1 MATQET
7 PKTAKYGRK
16 WWVSCAFSARGAR
29 EGWDH
34 HALNKTREYEDGRE
48 RRGRIRGVFHWRVDI
63 FCLAA
68 PRRRCRDFYCVYG
81 VNATWRAVALSL
93 IRLEPAL
100 VNESMRHLV
109 CRLVAK
115 RSSEI
120 GPDSFRHSFTRS
132 WMILDLGFC
141 AGFRSLRNCIVVL
154 IMILVGWKLSYA
166 RNVRGRNLTRSDEI
180 PFYLSCGIEG
190 GALRSK
196 EKNIAGWTRYSLEL
210 YAGLF
215 LEQMLRVCGCSHKH
229 ALSKDIGLLPLPP
242 CLRINLTLYS
252 FFKLK

>member
-48 RRGRIRGVFHWRVDI
+48 RRGRIRGVFHRRVDI

-141 AGFRSLRNCIVVL
+141 AGFRSLHRRIDHDISRMEIIVRKKRS
-154 IMILVGWKLSYA
+154 WEKLNA
-166 RNVRGRNLTRSDEI
+166 SDEI

-229 ALSKDIGLLPLPP
+229 ALSKDIGLLPLSP

>member
-132 WMILDLGFC
+132 WMILDLGFY
-141 AGFRSLRNCIVVL
+141 AGFRSLHRRIDHDISRMEIIVRKKRSWEKLNAVGRDSL
-154 IMILVGWKLSYA
+154 LLKLRYRGWCSAVERKEHRRLNEVFLGIVRRLVSGTDVTGVW
-166 RNVRGRNLTRSDEI
+166 
-180 PFYLSCGIEG
+180 
-190 GALRSK
+190 
-196 EKNIAGWTRYSLEL
+196 
-210 YAGLF
+210 
-215 LEQMLRVCGCSHKH
+215 
-229 ALSKDIGLLPLPP
+229 LLP
-242 CLRINLTLYS
+242 
-252 FFKLK
+252 